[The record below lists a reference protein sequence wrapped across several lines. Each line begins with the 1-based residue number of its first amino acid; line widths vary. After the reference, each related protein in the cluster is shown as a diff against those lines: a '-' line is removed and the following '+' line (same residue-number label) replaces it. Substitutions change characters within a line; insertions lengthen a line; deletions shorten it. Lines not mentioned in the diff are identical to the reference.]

1 MIMGGPQHTYF
12 CDGGSRGL
20 MKPRRSDRG
29 KLLMRILI
37 AVDGSRDSKAAV
49 RFLSGLGLPAR
60 TEILI
65 LHVYENRAGGIASP
79 LLGRSP
85 QIQQWRVVLH
95 QEAEERAR
103 SLVDAVRRQFG
114 GRGLRIRTLLAEG
127 QAVPAIL
134 EVLDQHR
141 FDLVVL
147 GTRGL
152 SGIERFLLGSVSE
165 HVLTH
170 GSCSVLV
177 VRGFHPRGNL
187 RQTKRLRVLLA
198 TDGSPHARA
207 AVALLGRFGLP
218 RSAAVL
224 LLHVVKMDDYVASR
238 LLAAGRSD
246 LLKLA
251 DKLRLARKQA
261 GTRVLEL
268 AQRTLKRHGVTAD
281 VLLKEGDPAE
291 TILHAAERLR
301 TDLVVMGS
309 RGLTGMRRL
318 LLGSVS
324 HKVARH
330 SPCSVLVVRKN
341 SR

>member
-1 MIMGGPQHTYF
+1 
-12 CDGGSRGL
+12 
-20 MKPRRSDRG
+20 
-29 KLLMRILI
+29 
-37 AVDGSRDSKAAV
+37 
-49 RFLSGLGLPAR
+49 
-60 TEILI
+60 
-65 LHVYENRAGGIASP
+65 
-79 LLGRSP
+79 
-85 QIQQWRVVLH
+85 
-95 QEAEERAR
+95 
-103 SLVDAVRRQFG
+103 
-114 GRGLRIRTLLAEG
+114 
-127 QAVPAIL
+127 
-134 EVLDQHR
+134 
-141 FDLVVL
+141 
-147 GTRGL
+147 
-152 SGIERFLLGSVSE
+152 
-165 HVLTH
+165 
-170 GSCSVLV
+170 
-177 VRGFHPRGNL
+177 
-187 RQTKRLRVLLA
+187 
-198 TDGSPHARA
+198 
-207 AVALLGRFGLP
+207 
-218 RSAAVL
+218 
-224 LLHVVKMDDYVASR
+224 MDDYVASR